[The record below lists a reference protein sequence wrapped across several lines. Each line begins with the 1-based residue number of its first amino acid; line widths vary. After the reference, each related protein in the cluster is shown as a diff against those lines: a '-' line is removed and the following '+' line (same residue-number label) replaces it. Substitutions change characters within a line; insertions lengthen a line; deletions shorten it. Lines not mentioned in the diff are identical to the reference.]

1 LKRVGILNSYKRKNM
16 FQILQEFEQTAAR
29 FSPFVLIAPG
39 VAVVLIGLFT
49 WLGGL
54 GFRKVVV
61 VVLGAVAGWVGGYFI
76 AGRNVMAAA
85 ASALVAAVLAVVL
98 QRVFIT
104 IFAALLAAVL
114 TFFVFTGMCPEVLAA
129 TEEVPIMAA
138 SIVEQ
143 NVMISVGQT
152 PVILKV
158 YIADFTK
165 MVQQAATHMPIYG
178 WATMAGLALVF
189 LIAGFCLHRFTSAL
203 CCAVFGAMLVFAGM
217 IWLLLYKGSQPI
229 SRVCNKPLYYAAVF
243 GAMVVFGTLIQL
255 LIGPSLEGKGKRKRA
270 GQDKSE
276 PRKHGW
282 RSS

>member
-1 LKRVGILNSYKRKNM
+1 M

-29 FSPFVLIAPG
+29 FSPFILIAPG

-76 AGRNVMAAA
+76 AGRNVMSAA
-85 ASALVAAVLAVVL
+85 ASAIITAVLAVL
-98 QRVFIT
+98 LERVFIT
-104 IFAALLAAVL
+104 IFAALLAVFL
-114 TFFVFTGMCPEVLAA
+114 TFFVFTGIVPEVYTA

-158 YIADFTK
+158 YIADFAN
-165 MVQQAATHMPIYG
+165 MVRQAATHMPVYA
-178 WATMAGLALVF
+178 WATMAGLALVC
-189 LIAGFCLHRFTSAL
+189 LIAGHFLQRFISAL

-229 SRVCNKPLYYAAVF
+229 SRVCNNPLYYTAVF
-243 GAMVVFGTLIQL
+243 GAMIAFGTLVQL
-255 LIGPSLEGKGKRKRA
+255 LLGPRLEGKGKRRKA
-270 GQDKSE
+270 GQDKTE

-282 RSS
+282 RTS